1 MNRTLK
7 GILLAGTTGV
17 FWGLTTLATKLI
29 GKAGVAISTAVFSRM
44 VIVVLTVGPWL
55 FFCHCEQLRIPR
67 RDFVRIFFFS
77 IFGPTGLY
85 LGFMLSIVYLNAATA
100 LVLHYTYPMLTVL
113 CSSLVTGERPGRFD
127 YLGAA
132 LVTLGVFCSVL
143 TPEWTL
149 DTNIDLRG
157 VFWGVVAVI
166 GLAGQTLLVRATVTK
181 GGITR
186 WAFLFYS
193 HLCSILWTG
202 LYITANGQWGEFAGI
217 TPYVAMLI
225 LVPTVMGCLI
235 GYALYYTSLQYV
247 PASVTSLMAS
257 LEIVSGVALT
267 GLFAGLSPTVPELT
281 GCVCIFAAIALVS
294 LSRVH
299 LPHLPHPRA

>member
-7 GILLAGTTGV
+7 GILYAATTGI

-55 FFCHCEQLRIPR
+55 FFCHREQLRIPR
-67 RDFVRIFFFS
+67 KDFWKIFFFS
-77 IFGPTGLY
+77 IFGPSGLY

-113 CSSLVTGERPGRFD
+113 CSSLVTGERPNRWD

-143 TPEWTL
+143 TPQWTL
-149 DTNIDLRG
+149 DTNIDIRG
-157 VFWGVVAVI
+157 IAWGIVAVI

-186 WAFLFYS
+186 WAFFFYS
-193 HLCSILWTG
+193 HLCSIFWVG
-202 LYITANGQWGEFAGI
+202 AYISFTGQWSEFVEV
-217 TPYVAMLI
+217 TPYIAMLI
-225 LVPTVMGCLI
+225 FVPTVLGCLI
-235 GYALYYTSLQYV
+235 GYGLYYTSLQYV

-257 LEIVSGVALT
+257 LEIISGVVLT
-267 GLFAGLSPTVPELT
+267 GVFAGMKPTVPELT
-281 GCVCIFAAIALVS
+281 GCACIFAAIALVS
-294 LSRVH
+294 LSRLH
-299 LPHLPHPRA
+299 IHHPRA